1 MTAIVVAPD
10 SARVRRGCLVA
21 GGAGSCI
28 AAAAGI
34 GAPDSFFAAWLFA
47 WLAVLALALGALV
60 NVMIHEL
67 TGGEWGFAVRRP
79 LEAAL
84 ATLPVVAVLGVPL
97 LFGLGHLYPWAAPHA
112 QGSRLDAKAWWLDAP
127 FFIARA
133 IAYFAIWIAIAA
145 AMRREWRRHRTN
157 ATRSGQPAVRRLA
170 IVGLVAY
177 AVTMTL
183 AGVDW
188 IMARSADWYSTGFG
202 LLVLTSQAYAAFAF
216 AAAVA
221 AFTGAMRGARAVGD
235 RRVDALVEKASPA
248 RDAQDLGNIVLT
260 YAMLWAYLAFMQYLI
275 IWAEDLPAE
284 IGWYVTR
291 ATPLW
296 KGWAIAVLV
305 LQFALP
311 FAAMLF
317 RDVKRDPRRLGA
329 LCIAVLAGHVLQVAW
344 QVLPSSYGAAPWI
357 AIAAA
362 IGVGGWWLAAFSWAY
377 TRVAPG
383 LPDTARMAVDHG

>member
-1 MTAIVVAPD
+1 VV
-10 SARVRRGCLVA
+10 R
-21 GGAGSCI
+21 
-28 AAAAGI
+28 
-34 GAPDSFFAAWLFA
+34 
-47 WLAVLALALGALV
+47 AVL
-60 NVMIHEL
+60 
-67 TGGEWGFAVRRP
+67 
-79 LEAAL
+79 
-84 ATLPVVAVLGVPL
+84 
-97 LFGLGHLYPWAAPHA
+97 
-112 QGSRLDAKAWWLDAP
+112 
-127 FFIARA
+127 
-133 IAYFAIWIAIAA
+133 YFAIWIAIAT
-145 AMRREWRRHRTN
+145 AMRRQWQRHRTN
-157 ATRSGQPAVRRLA
+157 ATRLGQPAVRRLA

-221 AFTGAMRGARAVGD
+221 AFTGAMRGARAVED
-235 RRVDALVEKASPA
+235 ERVDALVERPNPA

-284 IGWYVTR
+284 IGWYLTR
-291 ATPLW
+291 STPVW
-296 KGWAIAVLV
+296 KAWAIATLI

-329 LCIAVLAGHVLQVAW
+329 LCVAVLAGHWLQMAW
-344 QVLPSSYGAAPWI
+344 QVLPSSYGSAPWI

-362 IGVGGWWLAAFSWAY
+362 IGVGGWWLAAFSHAY
-377 TRVAPG
+377 ARVAPG
-383 LPDTARMAVDHG
+383 LPGVGQMAVDHG